1 MFSGTHTTILVV
13 VALAATLVLPGT
25 VAGATSTIPATV
37 DADQEASADVLVS
50 DMQSVDENNT
60 TTANQTTTGPPSPS
74 EVGFGILD
82 AERGDPGNATSIL
95 QTLQPNLAV
104 TNIEYRDGFALV
116 TVVNDRPRAVTLK
129 VTDSNSIDTSGGSG
143 TVAYEEY
150 TLPQGRFEVKV
161 PASTADRGS
170 DQTITIGVGENL
182 YWFSN
187 DTSGGDGLLKKVGAG
202 WVPWVLGGATMLTYM
217 VGVAY
222 VVLAG
227 EQTGVR
233 EAGGTI

>member
-1 MFSGTHTTILVV
+1 MFSSTHTTIFVV

-37 DADQEASADVLVS
+37 DADQEANPGVLDVR
-50 DMQSVDENNT
+50 SVAQENNT
-60 TTANQTTTGPPSPS
+60 TTTGPPSPS

-116 TVVNDRPRAVTLK
+116 TVVNGRPRAVTLQ

-143 TVAYEEY
+143 TVAYAAATRPSPSASARTY
-150 TLPQGRFEVKV
+150 TGSATT
-161 PASTADRGS
+161 PAAATAS
-170 DQTITIGVGENL
+170 
-182 YWFSN
+182 
-187 DTSGGDGLLKKVGAG
+187 
-202 WVPWVLGGATMLTYM
+202 
-217 VGVAY
+217 
-222 VVLAG
+222 
-227 EQTGVR
+227 
-233 EAGGTI
+233 